1 MLKQGEWRGSKLTGL
16 AVYNNNDERV
26 GEINDL
32 IVGKDGKLESVV
44 LGVGG
49 FLGIGEHDVAVPF
62 SRVKFVEE
70 PRRAERTT
78 SRTDERSRNEAAGAR
93 NDAAARMDA
102 NRTATTNAPAANT
115 LPNDRAPETTATTTM
130 INCQDARRPVLGC
143 RSETVRACSP
153 NPVGFRI
160 FFFSPR
166 RGARQG
172 VGRRPSLR
180 RRGLARSRLT
190 RSRTVGPGDGFS
202 SATAWPRTARA
213 SASMLRPFCAARR
226 RSLSRTSS
234 GRLRM
239 VRVAMRAAWAVTA
252 MIM

>member
-1 MLKQGEWRGSKLTGL
+1 MMKHLTVALLGSALVSGATLAQNAPRPASNPPASASQRTDANKTVMLKQGEWRGSKLTGL

-26 GEINDL
+26 GEINEL
-32 IVGKDGKLESVV
+32 IVGKDGKLESVI

-115 LPNDRAPETTATTTM
+115 LPNDRAPETTATTT
-130 INCQDARRPVLGC
+130 
-143 RSETVRACSP
+143 
-153 NPVGFRI
+153 
-160 FFFSPR
+160 
-166 RGARQG
+166 
-172 VGRRPSLR
+172 
-180 RRGLARSRLT
+180 
-190 RSRTVGPGDGFS
+190 
-202 SATAWPRTARA
+202 
-213 SASMLRPFCAARR
+213 
-226 RSLSRTSS
+226 
-234 GRLRM
+234 
-239 VRVAMRAAWAVTA
+239 RAASNDGYRGYPDHAVISMSKDQLKA
-252 MIM
+252 LPGVRYSR

>member
-1 MLKQGEWRGSKLTGL
+1 MKQQLTLALLGSALVSVTTLAQNAPGPGSTTQRTESKDAQKTVMLKQGEWRGSKLTGL

-26 GEINDL
+26 GEINEL

-102 NRTATTNAPAANT
+102 NRTATTNEPAAST
-115 LPNDRAPETTATTTM
+115 LPKDRAPETTATTT
-130 INCQDARRPVLGC
+130 
-143 RSETVRACSP
+143 
-153 NPVGFRI
+153 
-160 FFFSPR
+160 
-166 RGARQG
+166 
-172 VGRRPSLR
+172 
-180 RRGLARSRLT
+180 
-190 RSRTVGPGDGFS
+190 
-202 SATAWPRTARA
+202 
-213 SASMLRPFCAARR
+213 
-226 RSLSRTSS
+226 
-234 GRLRM
+234 
-239 VRVAMRAAWAVTA
+239 RAASNDGYRGYPDHAVISMSKDQLKA
-252 MIM
+252 LPGIRYSR

>member
-1 MLKQGEWRGSKLTGL
+1 MMKHLTVALLGSALVSGATLAQNAPRPASNAPASASQRTESKDANKTVMLKQGEWRGSKLTGL

-26 GEINDL
+26 GEINEL

-102 NRTATTNAPAANT
+102 NRTATTNEPAAST
-115 LPNDRAPETTATTTM
+115 LPKDRAPETTATTT
-130 INCQDARRPVLGC
+130 
-143 RSETVRACSP
+143 
-153 NPVGFRI
+153 
-160 FFFSPR
+160 
-166 RGARQG
+166 
-172 VGRRPSLR
+172 
-180 RRGLARSRLT
+180 
-190 RSRTVGPGDGFS
+190 
-202 SATAWPRTARA
+202 
-213 SASMLRPFCAARR
+213 
-226 RSLSRTSS
+226 
-234 GRLRM
+234 
-239 VRVAMRAAWAVTA
+239 RAASNDGYRGYPDHAVISMSKDQLKA
-252 MIM
+252 LPGVRYSR

>member
-1 MLKQGEWRGSKLTGL
+1 MMKHLTVALLGSALVSGATLAQNAPRPASNAPASASQRTDANKTVMLKQGEWRGSKLTGL

-26 GEINDL
+26 GEINEL

-102 NRTATTNAPAANT
+102 NRTAPTNAPAASI
-115 LPNDRAPETTATTTM
+115 PPKDRAPETTATTT
-130 INCQDARRPVLGC
+130 
-143 RSETVRACSP
+143 
-153 NPVGFRI
+153 
-160 FFFSPR
+160 
-166 RGARQG
+166 
-172 VGRRPSLR
+172 
-180 RRGLARSRLT
+180 
-190 RSRTVGPGDGFS
+190 
-202 SATAWPRTARA
+202 RTATNDGYRGYPDHA
-213 SASMLRPFCAARR
+213 VISMSKDQLKALPGIRY
-226 RSLSRTSS
+226 SR
-234 GRLRM
+234 
-239 VRVAMRAAWAVTA
+239 
-252 MIM
+252 